1 MKIIKK
7 ILLALLL
14 VFLAMQF
21 YRPQKNVSDT
31 VPATDLLLVEQ
42 PPAELA
48 GIFKAACYD
57 CHSNNTKYPWYNHIA
72 PVSFLLAD
80 HVKEGKKHLNFSEWE
95 SYSAKK
101 KAHKMEE
108 CIEEVKERHMPM
120 ESYVWMHPEA
130 KLTDAQIAM
139 LTEWAGTL
147 QLKYELAAQ
156 RP

>member
-7 ILLALLL
+7 ILVALLV
-14 VFLAMQF
+14 VFIGMQF
-21 YRPQKNVSDT
+21 YRPQKNISET
-31 VPATDLLLVEQ
+31 VPSTDLLLIEQ

-48 GIFKAACYD
+48 NVFKSACYD
-57 CHSNNTKYPWYNHIA
+57 CHSNNTKYPWYNNVA

-139 LTEWAGTL
+139 LAEWAGSL

-156 RP
+156 

>member
-7 ILLALLL
+7 ILLALLV

-31 VPATDLLLVEQ
+31 VPSTDLLLVEQ

-139 LTEWAGTL
+139 LTEWAATL

-156 RP
+156 

>member
-7 ILLALLL
+7 ILLVLLV

-42 PPAELA
+42 PPAELV

-139 LTEWAGTL
+139 LTEWAATL

-156 RP
+156 